1 MQVFRP
7 FFSALKKILKKWL
20 TNLKSQ
26 VAYQPDSMNNKKHI
40 KQPETTRR
48 KLIEATTALMLR
60 QGFNA
65 TTVDEICAE
74 AAVTKGSFFHHFEN
88 KDDIGQ
94 AVVKAWG
101 EFGQS
106 LYSEAWKTP
115 GEPLEEIHRLF
126 DIMEGIT
133 RRPEPCVCLV
143 GMLTQEMSGEH
154 PGFRAACAHEL
165 ETWTEMFRSRLE
177 AAKQQ
182 LKPAADFDPAEV
194 AWFLNSLWQGSAL
207 IGKARQS
214 TEMIRNNLKLG
225 RAYVDSLFVNPNG
238 PVSKS

>member
-1 MQVFRP
+1 MD
-7 FFSALKKILKKWL
+7 
-20 TNLKSQ
+20 N
-26 VAYQPDSMNNKKHI
+26 MKHT

-65 TTVDEICAE
+65 ATVDEICAE
-74 AAVTKGSFFHHFEN
+74 AGLTKGSFFHHFEN

-106 LYSEAWKTP
+106 VYGEAWKQP

-126 DIMEGIT
+126 DIMDGLT

-143 GMLTQEMSGEH
+143 GMLSQEMSGEH
-154 PGFRAACAHEL
+154 PDFRAACAREL
-165 ETWTEMFRSRLE
+165 GIWTEMFRSRLE

-182 LKPAADFDPAEV
+182 LKPAVNFDPAEV
-194 AWFLNSLWQGSAL
+194 AWFINSLWQGSAL

-214 TEMIRNNLKLG
+214 TEMIRANLRLAKG
-225 RAYVDSLFVNPNG
+225 YVDSLFAHPQR
-238 PVSKS
+238 PVSQS

>member
-1 MQVFRP
+1 M
-7 FFSALKKILKKWL
+7 
-20 TNLKSQ
+20 TNT
-26 VAYQPDSMNNKKHI
+26 KHL
-40 KQPETTRR
+40 KQPEATRR
-48 KLIEATTALMLR
+48 KLIQATTSLILR

-65 TTVDEICAE
+65 TTVDEICA
-74 AAVTKGSFFHHFEN
+74 AAGVTKGSFFYHFEN

-106 LYSEAWKTP
+106 LYGEAWKQP

-126 DIMEGIT
+126 DIMDGIT

-154 PGFRAACAHEL
+154 PGFRAACAREL
-165 ETWTEMFRSRLE
+165 DTWTEMFRSRLE

-182 LKPAADFDPAEV
+182 LQPAIDFDPAEV

-207 IGKARQS
+207 VGKARQS
-214 TEMIRNNLKLG
+214 TAMIRTNLRLV
-225 RAYVDSLFVNPNG
+225 RAYVDSLFANTQR
-238 PVSKS
+238 PVSKP

>member
-1 MQVFRP
+1 
-7 FFSALKKILKKWL
+7 
-20 TNLKSQ
+20 
-26 VAYQPDSMNNKKHI
+26 MNNKESR

-48 KLIEATTALMLR
+48 RLIEATVALMLKR
-60 QGFNA
+60 GFNA

-74 AAVTKGSFFHHFEN
+74 AGVTKGSFFHHFEN

-106 LYSEAWKTP
+106 VYAEAWKQP

-126 DIMEGIT
+126 DIMDSLT

-143 GMLTQEMSGEH
+143 GMLTQELSGEH
-154 PGFRAACAHEL
+154 PGFRAACAREL
-165 ETWTEMFRSRLE
+165 DTWTEMFRSRLE
-177 AAKQQ
+177 AAKRQ
-182 LKPAADFDPAEV
+182 LRPTADFEAAEV

-207 IGKARQS
+207 VGKARQS
-214 TEMIRNNLKLG
+214 MEMIRANLRLA
-225 RAYVDSLFVNPNG
+225 RAYVDLLFANPHK
-238 PVSKS
+238 PVSQ

>member
-1 MQVFRP
+1 MTHKVSR
-7 FFSALKKILKKWL
+7 
-20 TNLKSQ
+20 
-26 VAYQPDSMNNKKHI
+26 
-40 KQPETTRR
+40 KQPEMTRR

-74 AAVTKGSFFHHFEN
+74 AGVTKGSFFHHFDS

-106 LYSEAWKTP
+106 VYAEAWKQP
-115 GEPLEEIHRLF
+115 GEPLQEIHRLF
-126 DIMEGIT
+126 DIMEGLT

-143 GMLTQEMSGEH
+143 GMLTQELSGEH
-154 PGFRAACAHEL
+154 PGFRAACAREL
-165 ETWTEMFRSRLE
+165 DIWTEMFRSRLE

-182 LKPAADFDPAEV
+182 LKPAVNFDPAEV

-207 IGKARQS
+207 VGKARQS
-214 TEMIRNNLKLG
+214 TKMIRANLRLA
-225 RAYVDSLFVNPNG
+225 RDYVDSLFANPLK
-238 PVSKS
+238 PVSR

>member
-1 MQVFRP
+1 MDNPTFGSGHRR
-7 FFSALKKILKKWL
+7 ACGC
-20 TNLKSQ
+20 
-26 VAYQPDSMNNKKHI
+26 AHI
-40 KQPETTRR
+40 VVDGTGVGHQFLWDGDCRTRAR
-48 KLIEATTALMLR
+48 WFPCGL
-60 QGFNA
+60 
-65 TTVDEICAE
+65 
-74 AAVTKGSFFHHFEN
+74 EN

-106 LYSEAWKTP
+106 VYAEAWRQP

-126 DIMEGIT
+126 DIMEGLT

-143 GMLTQEMSGEH
+143 GMLTQELSSEH
-154 PGFRAACAHEL
+154 PGFRVACAREL

-182 LKPAADFDPAEV
+182 LQPAVNFDPAEV

-207 IGKARQS
+207 VGKARQS
-214 TEMIRNNLKLG
+214 TEMIRANLRLA
-225 RAYVDSLFVNPNG
+225 RDYVDALFANPHK
-238 PVSKS
+238 PVSQ

>member
-1 MQVFRP
+1 MKTIE
-7 FFSALKKILKKWL
+7 KKEPK
-20 TNLKSQ
+20 
-26 VAYQPDSMNNKKHI
+26 A
-40 KQPETTRR
+40 RR
-48 KLIEATTALMLR
+48 KLIEATTSLILR

-65 TTVDEICAE
+65 TTLDEICAE
-74 AAVTKGSFFHHFEN
+74 AGVAKGSFFYHFEN
-88 KDDIGQ
+88 KGDIGQ

-106 LYSEAWKTP
+106 LYGEAWKTP

-154 PGFRAACAHEL
+154 PGFRAACAREL
-165 ETWTEMFRSRLE
+165 DTWTEMFRSRLE

-182 LKPAADFDPAEV
+182 LKPTADFDPAEI

-207 IGKARQS
+207 VGKARQS
-214 TEMIRNNLKLG
+214 TEMIRTNLKLA
-225 RAYVDSLFVNPNG
+225 RAYVDSLFASPLR
-238 PVSKS
+238 PIS

>member
-1 MQVFRP
+1 M
-7 FFSALKKILKKWL
+7 KTIEK
-20 TNLKSQ
+20 
-26 VAYQPDSMNNKKHI
+26 
-40 KQPETTRR
+40 KQPEARR

-65 TTVDEICAE
+65 TTLDEICAE
-74 AAVTKGSFFHHFEN
+74 AGVAKGSFFYHFEN

-106 LYSEAWKTP
+106 MYAEAWKQP

-154 PGFRAACAHEL
+154 PGFRTACEREL
-165 ETWTEMFRSRLE
+165 NTWTEMFRSRLE

-182 LKPAADFDPAEV
+182 LKPAINFDPAEV
-194 AWFLNSLWQGSAL
+194 ACFLNSLWQGSAL

-214 TEMIRNNLKLG
+214 TEMIRNNLKLA
-225 RAYVDSLFVNPNG
+225 RAYVDSLFANPYG
-238 PVSKS
+238 PVSES

>member
-1 MQVFRP
+1 
-7 FFSALKKILKKWL
+7 
-20 TNLKSQ
+20 
-26 VAYQPDSMNNKKHI
+26 MNNKKHI

-126 DIMEGIT
+126 DIMDGLT

-154 PGFRAACAHEL
+154 PDFRATCEREL
-165 ETWTEMFRSRLE
+165 DFWTEMFRSRLQ

-182 LKPAADFDPAEV
+182 LKPAVNFDPAEL
-194 AWFLNSLWQGSAL
+194 AWYLNSIWQGSAL

-214 TEMIRNNLKLG
+214 TDMIRANLRLA
-225 RAYVDSLFVNPNG
+225 RAYVDSLFTTVQAPDSQSQKN
-238 PVSKS
+238 

>member
-1 MQVFRP
+1 M
-7 FFSALKKILKKWL
+7 LK
-20 TNLKSQ
+20 
-26 VAYQPDSMNNKKHI
+26 
-40 KQPETTRR
+40 R
-48 KLIEATTALMLR
+48 
-60 QGFNA
+60 GFNA

-74 AAVTKGSFFHHFEN
+74 ASLTKGSFFHHFEN
-88 KDDIGQ
+88 KDDIGRA
-94 AVVKAWG
+94 AVRAWG

-106 LYSEAWKTP
+106 LYAEAWKEP

-154 PGFRAACAHEL
+154 PGFRAACAREL
-165 ETWTEMFRSRLE
+165 DTWTEMFRSRLE

-182 LKPAADFDPAEV
+182 LQPAPDFDPAEV

-214 TEMIRNNLKLG
+214 TEMIRNHLKLA
-225 RAYVDSLFVNPNG
+225 RAYVDSLFANPNG